1 MNTLLESTNIESWQ
15 QQTSFGHAIQG
26 FHRQVE
32 NPEQRVHFLHGTG
45 FSAGTLIPLMHLMP
59 ESWDCYISNIPGH
72 GGSTWNEDRAPNWLE
87 MADALAE
94 SIRKKMDVE
103 NKGPVVGIG
112 HSFGGMMSQEI
123 AAIMPIRKVLII
135 SSIKS
140 RKELPPHFSII
151 KKLGIQHVMSKS
163 VTLASLPLWGKY
175 HDYVSK
181 EEQTLFKDMVDR
193 HSSSDLRWA
202 LTQLS
207 GWQTPPMREGTEL
220 VHIHGEGD
228 RTFPIKRIQQPVHVI
243 KGGGHFMVYKQAE
256 LVGDLIKSS
265 LPGD

>member
-1 MNTLLESTNIESWQ
+1 MPTYLLPGLGFDHRIFKKLSLSGELRYLDWLPPMPNE
-15 QQTSFGHAIQG
+15 AIQTYA
-26 FHRQVE
+26 RRMAASVE
-32 NPEQRVHFLHGTG
+32 DH
-45 FSAGTLIPLMHLMP
+45 
-59 ESWDCYISNIPGH
+59 
-72 GGSTWNEDRAPNWLE
+72 
-87 MADALAE
+87 
-94 SIRKKMDVE
+94 SIL
-103 NKGPVVGIG
+103 IG